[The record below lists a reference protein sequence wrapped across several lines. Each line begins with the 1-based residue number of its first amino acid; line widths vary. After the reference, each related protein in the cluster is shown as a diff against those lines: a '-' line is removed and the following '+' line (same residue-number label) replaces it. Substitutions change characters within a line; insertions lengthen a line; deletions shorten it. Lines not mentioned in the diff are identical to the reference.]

1 MLNMEKKKLL
11 LDLGWNA
18 LFQET
23 KVLFR
28 VSLETGNIDL

>member
-1 MLNMEKKKLL
+1 MLNMEKKQL
-11 LDLGWNA
+11 LDLGRNA

-23 KVLFR
+23 KILFR